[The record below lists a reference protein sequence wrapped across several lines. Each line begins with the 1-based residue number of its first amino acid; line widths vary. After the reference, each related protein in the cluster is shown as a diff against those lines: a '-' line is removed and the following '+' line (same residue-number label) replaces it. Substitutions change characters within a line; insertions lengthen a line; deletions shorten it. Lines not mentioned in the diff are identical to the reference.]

1 MAETVRA
8 ATGEAVAEPG
18 RVREGLRAYGLI
30 AAMWVRSTMA
40 YRASFALTTFTNFA
54 VTGLDFVAI
63 LLMFSRVDALGGF
76 SLAEIAFLY
85 GLSSLAFGLADM
97 LIGSIERLGRRVRDG
112 TLDTLLVRPAPVLAQ
127 VAADRFALR
136 RLGRVTQGLLVLGF
150 ALSSLDIDWTPL
162 KLLLMPGMVLSGGA
176 IFCAVFIAGAAFQ
189 FVAQDASEVSER
201 VHVRRGDAVAVP
213 AGGVRAGTGAR
224 GDLRAAAGL
233 RQLAARVLC
242 AGAAVSAGP
251 ARVGGVHVAAGGGGL
266 LCAGRAGVAGGA
278 SFVPEYRELTELDGV
293 ERGFIELD
301 GVEKVFD
308 VRKKTGFM
316 KRERRQ
322 VRAVDSISFRVE
334 RGEMVGYIG
343 PNGAGKST
351 TIKMLTGI
359 LTPSAGRLRVA
370 GIDPSRERT
379 RLAHRIGVVFG
390 QRTTLW
396 WDLPLVD
403 SYRLMHRMYRIPDA
417 RYRHN
422 LDRLVELLALD
433 DLLDVPVRQ
442 LSLGQRM
449 RGDIAAALLHD
460 PEVLYLD
467 EPTIGLDVVS
477 KSKVREFLREMN
489 AERGTTVLLTTHDLQ
504 DIEQLCKRVM
514 VIDHGRLMYD
524 GPLAGLHEAGES
536 ERTLVVDLER
546 ELPPIDAPAPAR
558 VVRVEGPRQ
567 WLAFPAAE
575 SAAPLVARIAAEY
588 PLVDLSVR
596 EPDIEA
602 VIAKMLHSMGDTPK
616 PPPERASA

>member
-1 MAETVRA
+1 M
-8 ATGEAVAEPG
+8 TGSESG
-18 RVREGLRAYGLI
+18 T
-30 AAMWVRSTMA
+30 SQ
-40 YRASFALTTFTNFA
+40 SK
-54 VTGLDFVAI
+54 
-63 LLMFSRVDALGGF
+63 GG
-76 SLAEIAFLY
+76 
-85 GLSSLAFGLADM
+85 
-97 LIGSIERLGRRVRDG
+97 
-112 TLDTLLVRPAPVLAQ
+112 
-127 VAADRFALR
+127 
-136 RLGRVTQGLLVLGF
+136 
-150 ALSSLDIDWTPL
+150 
-162 KLLLMPGMVLSGGA
+162 
-176 IFCAVFIAGAAFQ
+176 
-189 FVAQDASEVSER
+189 SES
-201 VHVRRGDAVAVP
+201 
-213 AGGVRAGTGAR
+213 
-224 GDLRAAAGL
+224 
-233 RQLAARVLC
+233 
-242 AGAAVSAGP
+242 
-251 ARVGGVHVAAGGGGL
+251 
-266 LCAGRAGVAGGA
+266 
-278 SFVPEYRELTELDGV
+278 
-293 ERGFIELD
+293 GFIELD
-301 GVEKVFD
+301 GVEKVFE
-308 VRKKTGFM
+308 VRRKTGFM
-316 KRERRQ
+316 KRERRL

-396 WDLPLVD
+396 WDLPLLD

-417 RYRHN
+417 RYREN
-422 LDRLVELLALD
+422 LDRLVELLDLG

-449 RGDIAAALLHD
+449 RGDIVAALLHD

-467 EPTIGLDVVS
+467 EPTIGLDVIS
-477 KSKVREFLREMN
+477 KSKVREFLRELN
-489 AERGTTVLLTTHDLQ
+489 TERGTTVLLTTHDLQ
-504 DIEQLCKRVM
+504 DIEQLCRRVM

-524 GPLAGLHEAGES
+524 GPLAGLHEVGES

-567 WLAFPAAE
+567 WLAFPAGE

-602 VIAKMLHSMGDTPK
+602 VIATLYGEQA
-616 PPPERASA
+616 ERAIS

>member
-1 MAETVRA
+1 MTGSESGFRRAE
-8 ATGEAVAEPG
+8 
-18 RVREGLRAYGLI
+18 
-30 AAMWVRSTMA
+30 
-40 YRASFALTTFTNFA
+40 
-54 VTGLDFVAI
+54 
-63 LLMFSRVDALGGF
+63 GGF
-76 SLAEIAFLY
+76 GESK
-85 GLSSLAFGLADM
+85 G
-97 LIGSIERLGRRVRDG
+97 
-112 TLDTLLVRPAPVLAQ
+112 
-127 VAADRFALR
+127 
-136 RLGRVTQGLLVLGF
+136 
-150 ALSSLDIDWTPL
+150 
-162 KLLLMPGMVLSGGA
+162 
-176 IFCAVFIAGAAFQ
+176 
-189 FVAQDASEVSER
+189 
-201 VHVRRGDAVAVP
+201 
-213 AGGVRAGTGAR
+213 
-224 GDLRAAAGL
+224 
-233 RQLAARVLC
+233 
-242 AGAAVSAGP
+242 
-251 ARVGGVHVAAGGGGL
+251 
-266 LCAGRAGVAGGA
+266 
-278 SFVPEYRELTELDGV
+278 
-293 ERGFIELD
+293 GFIELD
-301 GVEKVFD
+301 GVEKVFE

-396 WDLPLVD
+396 WDLPLLD

-417 RYRHN
+417 RYRQN
-422 LDRLVELLALD
+422 LDRLVELLDLG

-449 RGDIAAALLHD
+449 RGDIVAALLHD

-467 EPTIGLDVVS
+467 EPTIGLDVIS
-477 KSKVREFLREMN
+477 KSKVREFLRELN
-489 AERGTTVLLTTHDLQ
+489 TERGTTVLLTTHDLQ

-524 GPLAGLHEAGES
+524 GPLAGLHEVGES

-546 ELPPIDAPAPAR
+546 ELPPIEAPAPAR

-567 WLAFPAAE
+567 WLAFPAGE

-596 EPDIEA
+596 EPDIET
-602 VIAKMLHSMGDTPK
+602 VIATMYGEQA
-616 PPPERASA
+616 ERAIS